1 MKYLLVFFNVYCVFL
16 VFGQSYQPFV
26 GTLLY
31 EITNL
36 ERPNAQAVEMR
47 VISLDSL
54 VRIESPSVVFGNQ
67 IFLKHL
73 NKKKSILLISLSESA
88 NFAIKG
94 DFEGKD
100 TVITEKKYVWK
111 KKFGSKKIAD
121 LNCKKLKL
129 TFLKSEKTLNC
140 YYSKTYS
147 SKYLDAYNDFPG
159 LPVEYYLETEDGI
172 LKYSLKSI
180 DFSVPNY
187 DLFGVPSN
195 YQKVTFDEFVDII
208 TDQQR

>member
-1 MKYLLVFFNVYCVFL
+1 L
-16 VFGQSYQPFV
+16 V

-111 KKFGSKKIAD
+111 
-121 LNCKKLKL
+121 
-129 TFLKSEKTLNC
+129 
-140 YYSKTYS
+140 
-147 SKYLDAYNDFPG
+147 
-159 LPVEYYLETEDGI
+159 
-172 LKYSLKSI
+172 
-180 DFSVPNY
+180 
-187 DLFGVPSN
+187 
-195 YQKVTFDEFVDII
+195 
-208 TDQQR
+208 